1 MSKDALRPLEK
12 CQTQNISIPLSCIG
26 MPSGH
31 AETITILSSL
41 LYFNNII
48 SLCVCITI
56 IVVTCIQ
63 RVATNMH
70 TIKQVVAGVIL
81 GFGYAIIYNSC
92 SLPVA
97 LGTVVLLGLVLSIYI
112 INKIDNEF
120 KKPLPD
126 WIDKSLIPII
136 KKKQQTPL
144 YSKLIHLYVNY
155 SSLQTSLYIS
165 WEQLEKYLDII
176 IEKIKNTETGT
187 EIKYDAIVGIKSGGA
202 IISDYV
208 SKKLNIDNYKIKLSN
223 SKYGCNKQSYHAII
237 DLFDKMSNDKKSFNI
252 CEPIEE
258 DLEGKNIILIDELV
272 SSGNTIKEA
281 YKYLKQTKKVNNIYV
296 TTIFLNKDLYKQDI
310 KIDYII
316 DRDIVVWP
324 WGYDN

>member
-1 MSKDALRPLEK
+1 M
-12 CQTQNISIPLSCIG
+12 
-26 MPSGH
+26 
-31 AETITILSSL
+31 
-41 LYFNNII
+41 
-48 SLCVCITI
+48 
-56 IVVTCIQ
+56 
-63 RVATNMH
+63 
-70 TIKQVVAGVIL
+70 
-81 GFGYAIIYNSC
+81 
-92 SLPVA
+92 
-97 LGTVVLLGLVLSIYI
+97 
-112 INKIDNEF
+112 
-120 KKPLPD
+120 
-126 WIDKSLIPII
+126 
-136 KKKQQTPL
+136 
-144 YSKLIHLYVNY
+144 
-155 SSLQTSLYIS
+155 YIS

-176 IEKIKNTETGT
+176 IEKIKNTEPGT